1 MRCRPAV
8 VIIENDHVL
17 LMKYQY
23 GNEFIYNLPG
33 GNSEEGELFPNTL
46 SRECQEELAIEVE
59 IGQMLVLGEMQEIP
73 QRPASLHVVFQGK
86 IVSGIPNLQENE
98 TTALEVIW
106 LPISDIGKKLMY
118 PNVGEELQDLLFLQ
132 KTGKYIGAIQQPW
145 IE

>member
-86 IVSGIPNLQENE
+86 IVSGIPILQENE

>member
-1 MRCRPAV
+1 

-86 IVSGIPNLQENE
+86 IVSGIPILQENE

>member
-1 MRCRPAV
+1 M
-8 VIIENDHVL
+8 IIENDHVL

>member
-23 GNEFIYNLPG
+23 GNDFIYNLPG
-33 GNSEEGELFPNTL
+33 GNPDDGELFPNTL
-46 SRECQEELAIEVE
+46 ARECQEELDIEVE
-59 IGQMLVLGEMQEIP
+59 IGQMLLIGEMAEIS
-73 QRPASLHVVFQGK
+73 QRPASLHILFQGK
-86 IVSGIPNLQENE
+86 IISGIPILQENE

-106 LPISDIGKKLMY
+106 MPIPELGKKLMY

-132 KTGKYIGAIQQPW
+132 KTAKYIGAIQQPW
-145 IE
+145 IG